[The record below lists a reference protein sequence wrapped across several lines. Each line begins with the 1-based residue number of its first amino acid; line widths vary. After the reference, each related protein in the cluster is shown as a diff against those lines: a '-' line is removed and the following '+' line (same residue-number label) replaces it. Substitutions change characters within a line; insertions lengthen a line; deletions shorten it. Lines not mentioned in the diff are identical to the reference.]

1 MAPKKDKI
9 YQQARKAVRAVW
21 QGKPVNITE
30 IEKSAL
36 FVPLEG
42 FAPMHFENE
51 FPEDSNN
58 QSIRDS

>member
-1 MAPKKDKI
+1 MAPKRDRAYERVK
-9 YQQARKAVRAVW
+9 AVW

-30 IEKSAL
+30 IEKSEL

-51 FPEDSNN
+51 FPEDLNN